1 MSSVTSSTTSLLSAK
16 TGMGGLVSGM
26 DIDEL
31 VSSLTATSREKILKQ
46 EQNIQKFQ
54 WKQESYR
61 TISSAL
67 KEFQTKYFDLLS
79 KTNLRSPAF
88 FKTVASTATSDAVS
102 VSASASATAGTMV
115 INSITQLATSQKV
128 TSKVPASQNLVGT
141 AALTSVSDLRTNL
154 EGKSILMNLD
164 GQARTITLDKTFFDG
179 LGGAATTGD
188 FVSALQQKID
198 SAFGVSGAA
207 NRVIQVG
214 LSGDKLSFTAAG
226 STLTLN
232 GVGSDTT
239 ALDALGFTNG
249 QSNKLRLS
257 SALKD
262 LSLAAPLELDSG
274 THQFKINGVEFS
286 FSKDETLSA
295 VINRINASDA
305 GVTLSYS
312 SITDKFTMTAKAT
325 GSGDRIVVS
334 ETNGK
339 FLSALGLNGTIANS
353 DNTPGTNAIL
363 NINGQEVIRTSNTIN
378 IDGIDLTLNKTTGVG
393 DPPITVNTV
402 SDTTQLMEPVKK
414 FVEDYNTLIE
424 SLNKAVKETVY
435 RDFPPLS
442 DQQKE
447 DMSEEQIKKWEEKA
461 RSGMLRGDSL
471 VRGLASKLQESMAA
485 ITVNGV
491 SLSTFGITSAGYNE
505 NGKLKLDEDKL
516 QKALTAN
523 PQGFQDLFTAEKGL
537 SNTLNGF
544 INEAIKTNGPKG
556 TRGYLTEMA
565 GVSSTTSDTENSL
578 ADKIKAS
585 NEMIRKLQDRLEK
598 EETRLWSRFTA
609 MEKAIQQLNN
619 QSSYISQFSGNA
631 GY

>member
-88 FKTVASTATSDAVS
+88 FKTVASTATSDSVS

-128 TSKVPASQNLVGT
+128 TTKNPASQNLVGT

-164 GQARTITLDKTFFDG
+164 GQARTITLDTAFFDG

-198 SAFGVSGAA
+198 SAFGVSGDAD
-207 NRVIQVG
+207 RVIQVG

-257 SALKD
+257 AALKD

-295 VINRINASDA
+295 VINRINASDV

-334 ETNGK
+334 ETNGN
-339 FLSALGLNGTIANS
+339 FLSALGLTGDNS
-353 DNTPGTNAIL
+353 LNTPGTNAIL
-363 NINGQEVIRTSNTIN
+363 NINGQEVIRTSNSIN
-378 IDGIDLTLNKTTGVG
+378 IDGIDLTLNKTTADGA
-393 DPPITVNTV
+393 PPITVNTV
-402 SDTTQLMEPVKK
+402 SDTSQLMEPVKK

-485 ITVNGV
+485 IAVNGV

-556 TRGYLTEMA
+556 SRGYLTEMA

>member
-31 VSSLTATSREKILKQ
+31 VSSLTTTSREKILKQ

-128 TSKVPASQNLVGT
+128 TTKNPASRELVGT
-141 AALTSVSDLRTNL
+141 AALTSVSDLRTSL
-154 EGKSILMNLD
+154 EDKSILMNLD
-164 GQARTITLDKTFFDG
+164 GQARTITLDKAFFDG
-179 LGGAATTGD
+179 LGGAPTTGD
-188 FVSALQQKID
+188 FTTALQQKID

-207 NRVIQVG
+207 DRVIQVG

-226 STLTLN
+226 STLTLS

-257 SALKD
+257 SALTD
-262 LSLAAPLELDSG
+262 LSLATPLELASG
-274 THQFKINGVEFS
+274 AHQFKINGVEFS

-325 GSGDRIVVS
+325 GSGDRINVS
-334 ETNGK
+334 ETNGN
-339 FLSALGLNGTIANS
+339 FLSALGLMGDNS
-353 DNTPGTNAIL
+353 VKEEGTNAIL
-363 NINGQEVIRTSNTIN
+363 TINGQNVVRTSNTIN

-402 SDTTQLMEPVKK
+402 SDTSQLMDPVKK

-442 DQQKE
+442 DTQKE
-447 DMSEEQIKKWEEKA
+447 EMSEEQIKKWEEKA
-461 RSGMLRGDSL
+461 RSGMLRGDAL
-471 VRGLASKLQESMAA
+471 VRGLASKLQEAMAA
-485 ITVNGV
+485 VSVNGV

-516 QKALTAN
+516 QKALAAN
-523 PQGFQDLFTAEKGL
+523 PQGFQNLFTAEKGL
-537 SNTLNGF
+537 SNTLNGL
-544 INEAIKTNGPKG
+544 ITEAIKTSGPKG

-565 GVSSTTSDTENSL
+565 GVSSTLSDTQNSL

-585 NEMIRKLQDRLEK
+585 NDMIRKLKDRLEK

-619 QSSYISQFSGNA
+619 QSAYISQFSGNA

>member
-128 TSKVPASQNLVGT
+128 TTKNPASQNLVGT

-164 GQARTITLDKTFFDG
+164 GQARTITLDTAFFDG

-198 SAFGVSGAA
+198 SAFGVSGDAD
-207 NRVIQVG
+207 RVIQVG

-257 SALKD
+257 STLQD
-262 LSLAAPLELDSG
+262 LSLATPLELASG

-334 ETNGK
+334 ETNGN
-339 FLSALGLNGTIANS
+339 FLTALGLTGTNS
-353 DNTPGTNAIL
+353 DTTEGKNAIL
-363 NINGQEVIRTSNTIN
+363 TINDQNVVRTSNTIN
-378 IDGIDLTLNKTTGVG
+378 IDGIDVTLNKATTVG
-393 DPPITVNTV
+393 DPPITINTV
-402 SDTTQLMEPVKK
+402 SDTSQLMEPVKK

-442 DQQKE
+442 DTQKE
-447 DMSEEQIKKWEEKA
+447 EMSEEQIKKWEEKA

-485 ITVNGV
+485 IAVNGV

-516 QKALTAN
+516 QKALVAN

-556 TRGYLTEMA
+556 SRGYLTEMA

>member
-31 VSSLTATSREKILKQ
+31 VSSLTTTSREKILKQ

-128 TSKVPASQNLVGT
+128 TTKNPASRELVGT
-141 AALTSVSDLRTNL
+141 AALTSVSDLRTSL
-154 EGKSILMNLD
+154 EDKSILMNLD
-164 GQARTITLDKTFFDG
+164 GQARTITLDKAFFDG
-179 LGGAATTGD
+179 LGGAPTTGD
-188 FVSALQQKID
+188 FTTALQQKID
-198 SAFGVSGAA
+198 SSFGVSGAA
-207 NRVIQVG
+207 DRVIQVG

-226 STLTLN
+226 STLTLS

-262 LSLAAPLELDSG
+262 LSLATPLELASG
-274 THQFKINGVEFS
+274 AHQFKINGVEFS

-325 GSGDRIVVS
+325 GSGDRINVS
-334 ETNGK
+334 ETNGN
-339 FLSALGLNGTIANS
+339 FLSALGLMGDNS
-353 DNTPGTNAIL
+353 VKEEGTNAIL
-363 NINGQEVIRTSNTIN
+363 TINGQNVVRTSNTIN

-402 SDTTQLMEPVKK
+402 SDTSQLMDPVKK

-442 DQQKE
+442 DTQKE
-447 DMSEEQIKKWEEKA
+447 EMSEEQIKKWEEKA
-461 RSGMLRGDSL
+461 RSGMLRGDAL
-471 VRGLASKLQESMAA
+471 VRGLASKLQEAMAA
-485 ITVNGV
+485 VSVNGV

-516 QKALTAN
+516 QKALAAN
-523 PQGFQDLFTAEKGL
+523 PQGFQNLFTAEKGL
-537 SNTLNGF
+537 SNTLNGL
-544 INEAIKTNGPKG
+544 ITDAIKTNGPKG

-565 GVSSTTSDTENSL
+565 GVSSTLSDTQNSL

-585 NEMIRKLQDRLEK
+585 NDMIRKLKDRLEK

-619 QSSYISQFSGNA
+619 QSAYISQFSGNA

>member
-31 VSSLTATSREKILKQ
+31 VSSLTTTSREKILKQ

-128 TSKVPASQNLVGT
+128 TTKNPASRELVGT
-141 AALTSVSDLRTNL
+141 AALTSVSDLRTSL
-154 EGKSILMNLD
+154 EDKSILMNLD
-164 GQARTITLDKTFFDG
+164 GQARTITLDKAFFDG
-179 LGGAATTGD
+179 LGGAPTTGD
-188 FVSALQQKID
+188 FTTALQQKID

-226 STLTLN
+226 STLTLS

-257 SALKD
+257 SALTD
-262 LSLAAPLELDSG
+262 LSLATPLELASG
-274 THQFKINGVEFS
+274 AHQFKINGVEFS

-325 GSGDRIVVS
+325 GSGDRINVS
-334 ETNGK
+334 ETNGN
-339 FLSALGLNGTIANS
+339 FLSALGLMGDNS
-353 DNTPGTNAIL
+353 VKEEGTNAIL
-363 NINGQEVIRTSNTIN
+363 TINGQNVVRTSNTIN

-402 SDTTQLMEPVKK
+402 SDTSQLMDPVKK

-442 DQQKE
+442 DTQKE
-447 DMSEEQIKKWEEKA
+447 EMSEEQIKKWEEKA
-461 RSGMLRGDSL
+461 RSGMLRGDAL
-471 VRGLASKLQESMAA
+471 VRGLASKLQEAMAA
-485 ITVNGV
+485 VSVNGV

-516 QKALTAN
+516 QKALAAN
-523 PQGFQDLFTAEKGL
+523 PQGFQNLFTAEKGL

-556 TRGYLTEMA
+556 SRGYLTEMA

-585 NEMIRKLQDRLEK
+585 NDMIRKLKDRLEK

-619 QSSYISQFSGNA
+619 QSAYISQFSGNA